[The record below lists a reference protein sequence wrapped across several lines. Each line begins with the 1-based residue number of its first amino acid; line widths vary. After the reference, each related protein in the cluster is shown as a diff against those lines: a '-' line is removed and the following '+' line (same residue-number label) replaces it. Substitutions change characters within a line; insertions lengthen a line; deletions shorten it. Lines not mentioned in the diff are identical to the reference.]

1 MDGSN
6 QSPEFERAQNKDDQS
21 GFKSNENTTDLHD
34 RSIKAQGE
42 NDHEETSVNAA
53 DNEQPPVSLVD
64 QRQDGYT
71 DDPEFRTDS
80 TYRADH
86 SGVASR
92 PGKRSTLFIIAI
104 AVIVCIVLAG
114 CVVLGRHFWAVNHP
128 IINDGGFDI
137 SAVSSEDQSSLGRA
151 FHGALPSS
159 AEKSDSREKLMETTT
174 KSTFFK
180 VEKNLGAR
188 DVYFA
193 SVSTL
198 GSTSTQMY
206 LLYGGSVTFWSVGG
220 EKAMR
225 DGFMEKLFTEGMG
238 QESANDYQRQATKIS
253 CKSLV
258 MEASIYLAALAES
271 SNGAIIS
278 NDQVSFISEDMS
290 KKTKVSIDEDG
301 KSKGDY
307 HQVLSTGRYFIN
319 IDITIGKDIPLLML
333 NIVNRD
339 AKYGWDYE
347 KSGMPVFTDT
357 AVRKVPRNPSR
368 GSTAPKQGSRG
379 GSDIQPG
386 AALSDQEYRE
396 SQYNPKTAL
405 SKAYWSCVPQSKM
418 LNFDFELT
426 EQEHMVYMKGARDW
440 SDSTVNRR
448 TVTCLAD
455 NLGLP
460 TQEIDGY
467 ITKSMSEGSPT
478 QTLKYDNYSLI
489 WQVRDAELVFT
500 IRD

>member
-1 MDGSN
+1 MDDSN
-6 QSPEFERAQNKDDQS
+6 QSPEFGRAQNKDDQI
-21 GFKSNENTTDLHD
+21 GFKNNENATDLHD
-34 RSIKAQGE
+34 RSIKAQE
-42 NDHEETSVNAA
+42 EKDHEETNVNAA
-53 DNEQPPVSLVD
+53 DNEQPPVSVVD
-64 QRQDGYT
+64 QRQDRYT
-71 DDPEFRTDS
+71 EDPEFRTDS
-80 TYRADH
+80 IYRADH
-86 SGVASR
+86 SGAASR
-92 PGKRSTLFIIAI
+92 PGKRSKLFIIAI
-104 AVIVCIVLAG
+104 AVIVCVVLAG
-114 CVVLGRHFWAVNHP
+114 CVVLGMHFWAINHP
-128 IINDGGFDI
+128 IITDGGYDI
-137 SAVSSEDQSSLGRA
+137 SAISSEDRSSLGRA

-159 AEKSDSREKLMETTT
+159 ATKADSREKLMETTT
-174 KSTFFK
+174 ESTFFK
-180 VEKNLGAR
+180 VEKDLGAR
-188 DVYFA
+188 DLYSA
-193 SVSTL
+193 NVSTL

-206 LLYGGSVTFWSVGG
+206 LLYGGSVTFLSVGA

-225 DGFMEKLFTEGMG
+225 DGLMEKLFTEGMG
-238 QESANDYQRQATKIS
+238 KESANDYQRQTTKIS
-253 CKSLV
+253 SKSLI

-278 NDQVSFISEDMS
+278 NAQVSFISEDMS
-290 KKTKVSIDEDG
+290 KKTKVNIDEDG
-301 KSKGDY
+301 KSKGSY
-307 HQVLSTGRYFIN
+307 HQVFSTGRYFIN
-319 IDITIGKDIPLLML
+319 IDITTDNDIPMLML
-333 NIVNRD
+333 DIVNRD
-339 AKYGWDYE
+339 AKYGWDNE

-368 GSTAPKQGSRG
+368 GSTAPKQGSKG

-386 AALSDQEYRE
+386 TALSDQEYRE

-467 ITKSMSEGSPT
+467 IAKSMNEGNPT
-478 QTLKYDNYSLI
+478 QTFKYDNYSIIWELTDSSLI
-489 WQVRDAELVFT
+489 FKIQD
-500 IRD
+500 